1 SLLKE
6 FVVWDCPDMTTW
18 SAAGYVAR
26 LLEVAGLADVAVYV
40 ASDERYNDEVPT
52 QFLNLLLQTGKPVV
66 CVLMKMR
73 EADAPALVAHFQQ
86 EVLGRLPPGVVST
99 LTIPY
104 LAAEQLADPARL
116 AGRYRIPL
124 LNQVAVLG
132 RPAADARRRT
142 VQGAVRYLLAVHE
155 RLLASARQ
163 DVAALEAW
171 RALVHAGQ
179 TDFNNR
185 YYSEYLTSEKY

>member
-52 QFLNLLLQTGKPVV
+52 QFLRLLLQTGKPVIV
-66 CVLMKMR
+66 CLMKMK
-73 EADAPALVAHFQQ
+73 ETDAPALVAHFQQ
-86 EVLGRLPPGVVST
+86 EVLNRLPGRVVACVPIPF
-99 LTIPY
+99 LTP
-104 LAAEQLADPARL
+104 EQLSDPMRQA
-116 AGRYRIPL
+116 ARYRIAL

-132 RPAADARRRT
+132 DPPAAARIR
-142 VQGAVRYLLAVHE
+142 AVR
-155 RLLASARQ
+155 
-163 DVAALEAW
+163 
-171 RALVHAGQ
+171 G
-179 TDFNNR
+179 
-185 YYSEYLTSEKY
+185 